1 MKKSYFLLFFFCF
14 SAGLTV
20 NAQAPDDYYDSA
32 LGKKGRELQYALSQI
47 IDDHF
52 VLDFGS
58 TDATRYMDV
67 TPDNY
72 VYDIYSYPCCHILP
86 TATGTGT
93 TSQCE
98 VVPAPP
104 RNVRCTVLSI
114 FSARIGSIRI
124 SRTVVPTTIH
134 FLSAP
139 TCTMF
144 SPPTTTS
151 IRVIT
156 TTLPTAKCI
165 SLARFRRTEPAGGMP
180 ITPPATLR
188 CRGSSFLSRPM
199 SSKVM
204 WLAPYYIFQ
213 SAI

>member
-1 MKKSYFLLFFFCF
+1 MKKSYFLLFVFCF
-14 SAGLTV
+14 FAGLIV

-98 VVPAPP
+98 VYSFEHLFCQNWFNPSILFLRNQPLLIQPAHHSHRKPVP
-104 RNVRCTVLSI
+104 S
-114 FSARIGSIRI
+114 
-124 SRTVVPTTIH
+124 
-134 FLSAP
+134 
-139 TCTMF
+139 
-144 SPPTTTS
+144 
-151 IRVIT
+151 
-156 TTLPTAKCI
+156 LPIK
-165 SLARFRRTEPAGGMP
+165 L
-180 ITPPATLR
+180 L
-188 CRGSSFLSRPM
+188 
-199 SSKVM
+199 
-204 WLAPYYIFQ
+204 
-213 SAI
+213 